1 MSATDLI
8 AILPLLVLTAT
19 AVLLLLTIACH
30 RSHTLSFSIATV
42 GLILACASLAPAA
55 RILPHPVTPLF
66 TVDGYALFYQGLILL
81 SSLTICLLS
90 HGYLQTRQLQ
100 RRDEYYLLLL
110 TATLGAAALVAS
122 SHYASFFLGLETLS
136 LSLIALIAYLRGQD
150 RPLEAGIKYLIL
162 SGVSS
167 AFLLFGIAILYA
179 GLGTLSFSAFGHAP
193 GGAALPAPSLLAGIA
208 LVLVGIGFKLSLV
221 PFHMWAP
228 DIYEGA
234 PAPVAAFVAVVSK
247 SAVFALLLRF
257 FTATGAIHASPL
269 IGVLAGIAVL
279 SMLAGNLLAL
289 LQSNVKRILAYSSIA
304 HLGYALVAFLVG
316 GPFAIEAV
324 SVYLVAYAVMTLG
337 AFAVITLLA
346 SPDCPRDADLL
357 DDYRGLFWRRP
368 ALSLAFAAALL
379 SLAGIPLTLG
389 FIAKFYA
396 VAAGVDGHH
405 SVLLGTLVAGSIIGL
420 YYYLRIIMAMAAPAT
435 AVTVTDSGSP
445 VPGRTRGRPLGHA
458 VLAALVLLLIGLGA
472 YPTPLLTLIQATA
485 SMAAH

>member
-19 AVLLLLTIACH
+19 AVLLLLAIAIHRNHTI
-30 RSHTLSFSIATV
+30 SFSIATA
-42 GLILACASLAPAA
+42 GLILACAALAPAS
-55 RILPHPVTPLF
+55 RHLPHPVTPLF
-66 TVDGYALFYQGLILL
+66 TIDGYALFYQALILL
-81 SSLTICLLS
+81 SSLTVCLLS
-90 HGYLQTRQLQ
+90 HGYLSTRQLQ

-122 SHYASFFLGLETLS
+122 THYASLFLSLETLS
-136 LSLIALIAYLRGQD
+136 LSLITLIAYLRGQD

-167 AFLLFGIAILYA
+167 AFLLFGIAILYE
-179 GLGTLSFSAFGHAP
+179 GLGTLSFAAITHAP
-193 GGAALPAPSLLAGIA
+193 PSSAPTAPALLAGIA

-234 PAPVAAFVAVVSK
+234 PAPITAFVAVVSK

-257 FTATGAIHASPL
+257 FTATGAIQAAPL
-269 IGVLAGIAVL
+269 TVVLGGVAVL

-289 LQSNVKRILAYSSIA
+289 LQRNVKRILAYSSIA
-304 HLGYALVAFLVG
+304 HLGYALVALLVG
-316 GPFAIEAV
+316 GAFAIEAV
-324 SVYLVAYAVMTLG
+324 SVYLVAYAIMTLG

-346 SPDCPRDADLL
+346 PPDPSRDADRI
-357 DDYRGLFWRRP
+357 DDYRGLFWLRP
-368 ALSLAFAAALL
+368 GLSLAFAAALL
-379 SLAGIPLTLG
+379 SLAGIPLTIG

-396 VAAGVDGHH
+396 VASGVDGHNG
-405 SVLLGTLVAGSIIGL
+405 VLLGTLVAGSIIGL
-420 YYYLRIIMAMAAPAT
+420 YYYLRIIVAMAAPT
-435 AVTVTDSGSP
+435 AAVPDSRAPAGS
-445 VPGRTRGRPLGHA
+445 RIRAEPLGHA

-472 YPTPLLTLIQATA
+472 YPTPLLTLIRATA
-485 SMAAH
+485 AMVAH

>member
-1 MSATDLI
+1 MSGTDLI

-19 AVLLLLTIACH
+19 TVLLLLTISFR
-30 RSHTLSFSIATV
+30 RSHTLSFSIATA
-42 GLILACASLAPAA
+42 GLILACASLGPASHH
-55 RILPHPVTPLF
+55 LPHPVTPLF

-81 SSLTICLLS
+81 SSLTVCLLS
-90 HGYLQTRQLQ
+90 HGYLATRQLQ
-100 RRDEYYLLLL
+100 RCDEYYLLLL
-110 TATLGAAALVAS
+110 TATLGATALVAS
-122 SHYASFFLGLETLS
+122 AHYASLFLSLETLS

-179 GLGTLSFSAFGHAP
+179 GLGTLSFSTVTHPPPA
-193 GGAALPAPSLLAGIA
+193 GAALSAPSLLAGIA

-234 PAPVAAFVAVVSK
+234 PAPVTAFVAVVSK

-257 FTATGAIHASPL
+257 FTATGSFQAAPL
-269 IGVLAGIAVL
+269 TLVLGGVAVL

-289 LQSNVKRILAYSSIA
+289 LQRNVKRILAYSSIA
-304 HLGYALVAFLVG
+304 HLGYALVALLVG

-346 SPDCPRDADLL
+346 PPDPTRDADLVE
-357 DDYRGLFWRRP
+357 DYRGLFWLRP
-368 ALSLAFAAALL
+368 GLSLAFAAALL
-379 SLAGIPLTLG
+379 SLAGIPLTVG

-396 VAAGVDGHH
+396 MAAGVDGRHGI
-405 SVLLGTLVAGSIIGL
+405 LLGTLVAGSIIGL
-420 YYYLRIIMAMAAPAT
+420 YYYLRIVVAMAAR
-435 AVTVTDSGSP
+435 P
-445 VPGRTRGRPLGHA
+445 VEVRERALAESRDRGKPLAHA

-472 YPTPLLTLIQATA
+472 YPAPLLTLIRATA
-485 SMAAH
+485 SMVAR